1 MKKIVH
7 FFILFLSLLVFGSA
21 SLTCAAAG
29 PDEVAD
35 PSRIIDS
42 ASFSK
47 VTTINSLPENVKID
61 STTRFDSIVE
71 PNMTNL
77 TTNDTTNH
85 PTEKEPSPS
94 DLPNDVTDGAIAEE
108 STAKTI
114 VTTDEPEAPDTINTT
129 TTADTAST
137 INSTATTDTIDTI
150 GIADIAEDDTVT
162 TTEATETTDVAK
174 SADVTDTA
182 NTTNSTATTALPEKP
197 SADNVGVIDHS
208 QSPTTAQTYVT
219 ADDIVTLVA
228 DRTHLTPDL
237 DVLSEAG
244 HITGPEKT
252 VLEQQQYFSRAM
264 IWRILLP
271 TFDLYPYPSDLYPDI
286 PAYDQNLSR
295 SYANARTALISCGL
309 VDPSDNPYAAMT
321 STELTKLADSLE
333 NAVLPNPI
341 PELTMKPVTLVS
353 ESATNTT
360 TTPESTAK
368 PTTTIPKSSIE
379 PTVTISEST
388 IKPSSTTTWNSETY
402 KGRNSLMS
410 AYNQIPTAWL
420 TDFKEQD
427 WQISFERYTGSIS
440 QNGKILTGQDISGL
454 TSYREKTIYLNYE
467 NPRTTLHEFTHYAA
481 NRVGWNQ
488 AQLDAV
494 FYAEREQASRFLRS
508 YAQTNS
514 SEYLAEFTS
523 FYILTDDF
531 HRRNLLHYAP
541 KTTLLAETLIN
552 NFDQLLRPTLVV
564 A

>member
-21 SLTCAAAG
+21 SLTCAAAE
-29 PDEVAD
+29 PDEAAD

-47 VTTINSLPENVKID
+47 VTTLNSPPENVKID

-71 PNMTNL
+71 PNMTNF
-77 TTNDTTNH
+77 TPGNITNQ
-85 PTEKEPSPS
+85 PTENEPDPS
-94 DLPNDVTDGAIAEE
+94 DLPNDVADDAIIEE
-108 STAKTI
+108 SINEATAT
-114 VTTDEPEAPDTINTT
+114 VNEPKAPDAIDVADIAKNDTI
-129 TTADTAST
+129 
-137 INSTATTDTIDTI
+137 ITTDT
-150 GIADIAEDDTVT
+150 
-162 TTEATETTDVAK
+162 TEPTDVAE
-174 SADVTDTA
+174 SADVTSAA
-182 NTTNSTATTALPEKP
+182 NATDSAETTALPEKP
-197 SADNVGVIDHS
+197 SVDNVDAIDTS
-208 QSPTTAQTYVT
+208 RTTTTTQTYVT
-219 ADDIVTLVA
+219 ADDIATLVA

-244 HITGPEKT
+244 HITQPEKT
-252 VLEQQQYFSRAM
+252 VLEQQRYFSRAM
-264 IWRILLP
+264 VWRILLP
-271 TFDLYPYPSDLYPDI
+271 AFDLYPYPSDLYTDI

-321 STELTKLADSLE
+321 STELTELAASLE
-333 NAVLPNPI
+333 YAVLPNPI
-341 PELTMKPVTLVS
+341 SELTMEPVTLIS
-353 ESATNTT
+353 ESTTNATTI
-360 TTPESTAK
+360 PESTTKSTTK
-368 PTTTIPKSSIE
+368 PTATISESYIE
-379 PTVTISEST
+379 PTTTISEST

-420 TDFKEQD
+420 ADFKDQD

-481 NRVGWNQ
+481 NRVGWDQ
-488 AQLDAV
+488 TQLNAV

-531 HRRNLLHYAP
+531 HRRNLLQYAP

>member
-1 MKKIVH
+1 MKKIIH

-29 PDEVAD
+29 PDEAAD

-42 ASFSK
+42 TSFSK
-47 VTTINSLPENVKID
+47 VTTINSLPENIKID

-71 PNMTNL
+71 PNMTDFA
-77 TTNDTTNH
+77 TNNATNH
-85 PTEKEPSPS
+85 LTENEPNPS
-94 DLPNDVTDGAIAEE
+94 DLPNDVTDGTIAEE
-108 STAKTI
+108 STTETI
-114 VTTDEPEAPDTINTT
+114 VTTDEQETPDTINTT
-129 TTADTAST
+129 TTTGTADT
-137 INSTATTDTIDTI
+137 INSTDTVDAI
-150 GIADIAEDDTVT
+150 GVADIAENDTIT
-162 TTEATETTDVAK
+162 TTDTTETTDVAK
-174 SADVTDTA
+174 SADATDTA
-182 NTTNSTATTALPEKP
+182 NTVNSTDTTALPEKP
-197 SADNVGVIDHS
+197 SADKVDVIDPS
-208 QSPTTAQTYVT
+208 QSPTTTQTYVT

-244 HITGPEKT
+244 HITRPEKT

-286 PAYDQNLSR
+286 PAYDQNLSH

-341 PELTMKPVTLVS
+341 SELTMEPVTLVS

-360 TTPESTAK
+360 TTPEST
-368 PTTTIPKSSIE
+368 TIPTITISKSSIE

-410 AYNQIPTAWL
+410 AYSQIPTAWL
-420 TDFKEQD
+420 ADFKDQD

-488 AQLDAV
+488 TQLDAV